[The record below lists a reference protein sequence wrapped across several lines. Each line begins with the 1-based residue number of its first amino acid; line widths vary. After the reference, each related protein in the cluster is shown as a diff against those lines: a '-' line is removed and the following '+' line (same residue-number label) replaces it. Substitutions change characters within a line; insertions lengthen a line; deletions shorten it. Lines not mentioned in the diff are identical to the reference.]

1 MTLKLHNTLSRSKQE
16 FTPIDPTNVR
26 MYLCGPTVYDYAHI
40 GNARPAVVFDML
52 ARLLRHT
59 YGADHVTF
67 ARNITDIDDKI
78 MTRAVAEGVSIEDIS
93 NKFADI
99 YNADLAH
106 LNVLP
111 PDIEPRATE
120 HLPEMIAMMEK
131 LIQDGFAY
139 EAEGHVLFNTPSM
152 ADYGG
157 LSRHNPDELI
167 AGSRVEVAPYKKS
180 PMDFVMWKPSSDDQP
195 GWESPWGRGRP
206 GWHLECSAM
215 IEKHLGD
222 TIDIHCGGQDLIFP
236 HHENEIAQSE
246 CSHGKK
252 FVNYW
257 MHNGYLTMSG
267 EKMSK
272 SIGNIRTI
280 HGLTAEYPGEAL
292 RMTLLNAH
300 YRQPMDFS
308 EEGILEQKSRL
319 DKWYRLT
326 DGVDVGEIPM
336 VLIDALSDDL
346 NTSKALTVL
355 SALAKPET
363 ASELLAGA
371 QFMGLLMQTNDAW
384 FKGDAKEGALDDA
397 VIDALIV
404 ERAEAKANK
413 DWGRGDEI
421 RDQLKAEGIVLED
434 SATGTTWRR
443 DNLGGN

>member
-1 MTLKLHNTLSRSKQE
+1 MMLRLHNTLSRMRE
-16 FTPIDPTNVR
+16 DFVPIDPKNVR

-52 ARLLRHT
+52 ARLLRHV
-59 YGADHVTF
+59 YGENHVTF

-78 MTRAVAEGVSIEDIS
+78 MARAVKDGVSIKEVSD
-93 NKFADI
+93 KFTKI
-99 YNADLAH
+99 YNDDLAS

-111 PDIEPRATE
+111 PDIEPRATD

-131 LIQDGFAY
+131 LIADGFAY

-152 ADYGG
+152 KDYGG
-157 LSRHNPDELI
+157 LSRHDPEELI

-180 PMDFVMWKPSSDDQP
+180 PMDFIMWKPSVDDQP
-195 GWESPWGRGRP
+195 GWDSPWGRGRP

-215 IEKHLGD
+215 IEKHLGE

-246 CSHGKK
+246 CCHGKK

-272 SIGNIRTI
+272 SLGNIRTI
-280 HGLTAEYPGEAL
+280 HALAEEYPGEAL

-319 DKWYRLT
+319 DKWYRVT
-326 DGVDVGEIPM
+326 DGVDVGEVPTAMIE
-336 VLIDALSDDL
+336 ALNDDL

-371 QFMGLLMQTNDAW
+371 QFMGLLMQSNDTW
-384 FKGDAKEGALDDA
+384 FKGDTKEGGLEDA
-397 VIDALIV
+397 AIDALIV

-413 DWGRGDEI
+413 NWGRGDEI
-421 RDQLKAEGIVLED
+421 RDQLKAKGIVLED
-434 SATGTTWRR
+434 SPTGTTWRR
-443 DNLGGN
+443 G